1 LFGAKMEY
9 EGYNFPNELRYH
21 VEHCWAKVE
30 GELVVVGLTEFVIVQ
45 AGDIVHIKSLE
56 VGDEVEKDKQFASI
70 ETGKYVGKLYSP
82 ISGVIE
88 GVNEEVLDEPMLI
101 GESPY
106 DKGWI
111 IKVKPNDI
119 SEMENLMS
127 VKEIPEYIGK
137 KIAELKEK
145 NLYKEKKKR

>member
-1 LFGAKMEY
+1 MEY
-9 EGYNFPNELRYH
+9 EGYNFPDELRYH
-21 VEHCWAKVE
+21 EEHCWARVE
-30 GELVVVGLTEFVIVQ
+30 GDVVVVGLTEFVIVQ

-82 ISGVIE
+82 VSGRIE
-88 GVNEEVLDEPMLI
+88 EVNEEVLDEPMLI
-101 GESPY
+101 EESPY
-106 DKGWI
+106 ENGWI
-111 IKVKPNDI
+111 IKVKPSDL
-119 SEMENLMS
+119 SEIEKLMT
-127 VKEIPEYIGK
+127 VKEIPGFIGK